1 MLTEGADYADNVNSY
16 HIVDSQNV
24 PDTFKFSNGNDNIV
38 AKIKTIQALDQ
49 LVDLSATDNDI
60 LTLNLS
66 VSDGSGGGATEV
78 LNVGKFVN
86 IEEVD
91 VVSAGATAIKV
102 GATLSA
108 VTGIKTLK
116 VSGAFIDLDT
126 GGSGFHLDGG
136 TTVSKTLTT
145 IDASGITSGSAVL
158 DLTSASQD
166 LTIIGPNVA
175 ADIKG
180 GSGVDTITGQ
190 GTITG
195 GDGNDVITL
204 NGAATVT
211 GGSGNDTITVDAVG
225 AATITIGTE
234 DANGI
239 DTIVGFNATKDKIKF
254 TSTSAKPTDLSDKT
268 ITFVSMEAAKEAL
281 AADAHL
287 GDKDNYP
294 SNSSGDDTG
303 YFGLVFNVG
312 DKTYLAIDSG
322 SATGYDSSK
331 DAIVEITG
339 YTGTIDDLA
348 KAIVTTP

>member
-1 MLTEGADYADNVNSY
+1 MLTEGQDYADNVNSY

-38 AKIKTIQALDQ
+38 AKIKTIQAEDQ

-66 VSDGSGGGATEV
+66 VSDGSGAGATTV
-78 LNVGKFVN
+78 LNAGKFVN

-91 VVSAGATAIKV
+91 VVSAGATGIKV
-102 GATLSA
+102 DATLST

-116 VSGAFIDLDT
+116 VSGAFIDLT
-126 GGSGFHLDGG
+126 AGGSGFHLDGN

-175 ADIKG
+175 ASIKG

-225 AATITIGTE
+225 AATIVIGAE

-239 DTIVGFNATKDKIKF
+239 DTIVGFDATKDKIKF
-254 TSTSAKPTDLSDKT
+254 TSSSANSTDLSDKT

-281 AADAHL
+281 AADANL
-287 GDKDNYP
+287 GDKTNYP
-294 SNSSGDDTG
+294 SASGKDTG

-322 SATGYDSSK
+322 GATGYSSTT

-348 KAIVTTP
+348 KAIVTA

>member
-38 AKIKTIQALDQ
+38 AKIKTIQAEDR

-66 VSDGSGGGATEV
+66 VSDGSGNGATEV
-78 LNVGKFVN
+78 LDVGKFVN

-91 VVSAGATAIKV
+91 VVSAGATGIKV
-102 GATLSA
+102 DATLST

-116 VSGAFIDLDT
+116 VSGAFIDLTT
-126 GGSGFHLDGG
+126 GGSGFHLDGN
-136 TTVSKTLTT
+136 TTGVSKTLTT

-158 DLTSASQD
+158 DLTKATQD

-211 GGSGNDTITVDAVG
+211 GGSGNDTIIVDAVG
-225 AATITIGTE
+225 AATIAIGAE
-234 DANGI
+234 DDDGI
-239 DTIVGFNATKDKIKF
+239 DTIVGFDATKDKIKF
-254 TSTSAKPTDLSDKT
+254 DSSSAIPIDFSDKT

-281 AADAHL
+281 ATDSNL
-287 GDKDNYP
+287 GDKANYP
-294 SNSSGDDTG
+294 SASGQDTG

-348 KAIVTTP
+348 KAIVTA

>member
-1 MLTEGADYADNVNSY
+1 MLTEGQDYADNVNSY

-24 PDTFKFSNGNDNIV
+24 PDTFKFSNSNDNIV
-38 AKIKTIQALDQ
+38 AKIKTIQPLDQ

-66 VSDGSGGGATEV
+66 VSDGSGNGATEV
-78 LNVGKFVN
+78 LDAGKFVN

-102 GATLSA
+102 DATLSA

-116 VSGAFIDLDT
+116 VSGAFIDLDSPP
-126 GGSGFHLDGG
+126 GGSGFHLDGS

-175 ADIKG
+175 ASIKG

-195 GDGNDVITL
+195 GAGNDVITL

-225 AATITIGTE
+225 AATITIENE
-234 DANGI
+234 DEGGI
-239 DTIVGFNATKDKIKF
+239 DTIVGFDATKDKIKF
-254 TSTSAKPTDLSDKT
+254 DSSSAQPIDFSDKT

-281 AADAHL
+281 ANDGNL
-287 GDKDNYP
+287 GDKTNYP
-294 SNSSGDDTG
+294 SGGAKDTG

-322 SATGYDSSK
+322 DSTGYDSSK

-339 YTGTIDDLA
+339 YTGTLDDLA
-348 KAIVTTP
+348 KAIITA